1 MKENDYLNPDSIRSQ
16 CDAAI
21 TKLLKD
27 NVATYTVEKSLNA
40 FVGNGQIAS
49 TAFQALKQQISDYKT
64 VLQAMRT
71 ANQSDM
77 EDFLTL
83 KLRVGNQELNG
94 AVILEQKKNAL
105 KAKKSDEKNAENYR
119 KKARAEKTLSLQMYY
134 TSKVASYQAMAEAD
148 QKIYNA
154 WQEKENRYNEIE
166 GCTNGLFT
174 NGVAM
179 RAAAENALNSIRGAF
194 QNGAYVPDMNA
205 AWRGEISSCYIN
217 RVMTRN
223 TDGTVKVNWTEVKK
237 ILKKDA
243 EQITEEEYNA
253 LALLYLN
260 MGEEDMGQ
268 FLGYMMGN
276 RSDYTIPVKWTVQND
291 YSIWIPE
298 HEKLEQL
305 INCVESVAQKEL
317 ILLQSSRK
325 EGENEEALE
334 YEMQRGL
341 ILQRLTL
348 LNVINGAVRFEGEY
362 QADYPTFSV
371 IKNEEGDLIFSF
383 LENKGMTEQS
393 QAYELLESIITVHS
407 TKNGT
412 SIMDNIIDGTKY
424 LFNCRFGEYP
434 LESYVTDKV
443 EEKIVESTLGSFVG
457 NGLISGLG
465 MEFWSNQ
472 QEAEKNKKFIEE
484 QFDAISAGKIYSD
497 YDCSASFVDYDIE
510 YGEKYKI
517 FVYEGEKTEDKINLL
532 NNRDKN
538 KEQTQKELEK
548 LLKEAFPPD
557 GLTKEIVLTRP
568 EEVYK
573 FESGLSGKVGD
584 LYENIV
590 GNKVKE
596 LEGERK

>member
-1 MKENDYLNPDSIRSQ
+1 MKANDYLNPDSIRRQ

-21 TKLLKD
+21 AKLLKD
-27 NVATYTVEKSLNA
+27 NASTYTVEKSLNT
-40 FVGNGQIAS
+40 FIDDREITS
-49 TAFQALKQQISDYKT
+49 IAFQALKQQISDYKI

-77 EDFLTL
+77 EDFQML

-94 AVILEQKKNAL
+94 AVILEEKKNAL
-105 KAKKSDEKNAENYR
+105 TARKSDEKKAEDYR
-119 KKARAEKTLSLQMYY
+119 RKARAEKMLSLRIYY
-134 TSKVASYQAMAEAD
+134 TNKVATYKVMAEAD

-166 GCTNGLFT
+166 SCTSGLFA
-174 NGVAM
+174 NGAAM
-179 RAAAENALNSIRGAF
+179 RAAAENGLNSIRGAF

-223 TDGTVKVNWTEVKK
+223 PDGTVKVNWTEVKK

-276 RSDYTIPVKWTVQND
+276 RADYTIQVKWAVHND
-291 YSIWIPE
+291 YSSWIPE

-305 INCVESVAQKEL
+305 INRVENVAQKEL
-317 ILLQSSRK
+317 ILLQSSRN
-325 EGENEEALE
+325 EGKNEEALE

-362 QADYPTFSV
+362 QADYPNFSV
-371 IKNEEGDLIFSF
+371 VKNEEGDLIFSF
-383 LENKGMTEQS
+383 LENKGMAEQS
-393 QAYELLESIITVHS
+393 QAYELLESIIKVHS
-407 TKNGT
+407 TENGT
-412 SIMDNIIDGTKY
+412 SIDGKIIDDIKY
-424 LFNCRFGEYP
+424 TFNCRFGDDS
-434 LESYVTDKV
+434 LESYVTDKA
-443 EEKIVESTLGSFVG
+443 EEKIVESTLGSLVG
-457 NGLISGLG
+457 NGLICGLG
-465 MEFWSNQ
+465 VDFWSNQ
-472 QEAEKNKKFIEE
+472 QEAKKNKKFIEE
-484 QFDAISAGKIYSD
+484 QFDAIYAGKIYSV

-510 YGEKYKI
+510 YGEKHKI
-517 FVYEGEKTEDKINLL
+517 FVYEGEQTEDKINLL
-532 NNRDKN
+532 NNISDTEN
-538 KEQTQKELEK
+538 EIQKELAK

-573 FESGLSGKVGD
+573 FGKELPKQLKDFYNQV
-584 LYENIV
+584 V
-590 GNKVKE
+590 GNKINE
-596 LEGERK
+596 LGEED